1 MSYSFSFINSN
12 SRFLELMV
20 SKAYKYT
27 YVCTCIIYSNLPNQK
42 KGQPDT
48 CRFNNAV
55 GMTDQRGRGW
65 GKGWTASMNVIFSD
79 KGMRW
84 YSTVLSRCFCL
95 AVLLCTGKYSK
106 FFLLLLYIKIILN
119 YR

>member
-1 MSYSFSFINSN
+1 MYVHVSYI
-12 SRFLELMV
+12 
-20 SKAYKYT
+20 AT
-27 YVCTCIIYSNLPNQK
+27 YLTKK
-42 KGQPDT
+42 KGQPET

>member
-27 YVCTCIIYSNLPNQK
+27 YVHVSYIATYLTKK
-42 KGQPDT
+42 KGQPET

-55 GMTDQRGRGW
+55 GMTDQRGRG

>member
-1 MSYSFSFINSN
+1 MYVHVSYI
-12 SRFLELMV
+12 
-20 SKAYKYT
+20 AT
-27 YVCTCIIYSNLPNQK
+27 YLTK
-42 KGQPDT
+42 KKRSTRDMQIQQCCWYDGPT
-48 CRFNNAV
+48 RK
-55 GMTDQRGRGW
+55 GG